1 MQDVLVQ
8 VIEELASRGILQD
21 TGETEEKNSSA
32 RYTTVLLQPS
42 QTSSA
47 NSISL
52 STFPSTLQI
61 SSFSSNVLNTNI
73 AVNRDLGKKCWCN
86 AGSVYDGTKCV
97 ENSRAEVKHQTC
109 ETYFTNGF
117 YPLKQ
122 NMVLFFLQFG
132 KSSKISESPDLTR
145 LT

>member
-8 VIEELASRGILQD
+8 VIEELTSRRILQ
-21 TGETEEKNSSA
+21 TEERNSSA
-32 RYTTVLLQPS
+32 RYPTVLLQPS

-61 SSFSSNVLNTNI
+61 SSFSSNVLHTNI

-97 ENSRAEVKHQTC
+97 ENSPVGVKHQTC

-122 NMVLFFLQFG
+122 NMVLFFIQFV
-132 KSSKISESPDLTR
+132 KTSKISRSPDR